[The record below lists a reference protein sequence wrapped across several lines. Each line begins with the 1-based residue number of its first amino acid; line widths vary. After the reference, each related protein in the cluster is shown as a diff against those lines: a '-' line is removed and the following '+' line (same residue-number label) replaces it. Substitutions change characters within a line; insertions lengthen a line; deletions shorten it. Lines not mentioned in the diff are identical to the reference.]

1 MQITV
6 YTTPACAQCEMTKKV
21 LRRNGIK
28 FDEIDVSTDIEA
40 LKEIQAMGFTQ
51 APVVCADDKCWSGFR
66 LDKLKMISD
75 LLFGEK
81 KIA

>member
-21 LRRNGIK
+21 LRRSEIR
-28 FDEIDVSTDIEA
+28 FDEVDVSKDAEA
-40 LKEIQAMGFTQ
+40 LNKIQAMGFTQ

-75 LLFGEK
+75 LLFAEK